1 MYLAGIILAQFSF
14 CRMKYLRESDMA
26 PISMAMINLP
36 SNLAAELIGASE
48 RIMLLSVFL

>member
-14 CRMKYLRESDMA
+14 CRMKYSREFDMA
-26 PISMAMINLP
+26 PISMVINLP
-36 SNLAAELIGASE
+36 SDLAAELIGASE